1 MKIQDSVCL
10 VTGGASG
17 LGKGVAA
24 TLAQRGG
31 RVVILDL
38 PAGGG
43 EETASEMG
51 ENARFVGVDV
61 TKPEQVVSAVEAA
74 ADTWGR
80 IDALVSCAGISSGER
95 MLTRSGEMHTL
106 EHFRSHIEVNLIGLF
121 DVLRHVAVRMSRNEP
136 SGEGER
142 GVIVNLGSIAGIE
155 GQAGQMSY
163 SASKGGVIGLTLP
176 LARDLGSRGIRVV
189 TICPGIMDTP
199 ILSSLSGEQIE
210 GIVEGNVFPKRLGHP
225 DDLAELV
232 CHVMTNTY
240 LNGAVIRL
248 DAGMRLNA
256 F

>member
-1 MKIQDSVCL
+1 MRIQDSVSV

-17 LGKGVAA
+17 LGEGVVAV
-24 TLAQRGG
+24 LLQRGG

-38 PAGGG
+38 PVSKG
-43 EETASEMG
+43 EEAAAELG

-61 TKPEQVVSAVEAA
+61 TKPDQVASAVEAA
-74 ADTWGR
+74 EEQWGR

-95 MLTRSGEMHTL
+95 MLTRSGDMHTL
-106 EHFRSHIEVNLIGLF
+106 EHFRSHVEVNLIGLF
-121 DVLRHVAVRMSRNEP
+121 DVLRHVAVRMSANEP
-136 SGEGER
+136 SDEGER

-199 ILSSLSGEQIE
+199 ILSSLTSEQID
-210 GIVEGNVFPKRLGHP
+210 GIVAGNVFPKRLGSP
-225 DDLAELV
+225 ADLADLV
-232 CHVMTNTY
+232 CHVMVNTY